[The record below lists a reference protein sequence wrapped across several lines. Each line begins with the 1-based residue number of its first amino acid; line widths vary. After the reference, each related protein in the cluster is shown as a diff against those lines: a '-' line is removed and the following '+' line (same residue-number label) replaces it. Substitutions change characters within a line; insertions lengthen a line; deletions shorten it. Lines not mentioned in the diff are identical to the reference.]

1 MARWNSNCKV
11 CGEHTVFN
19 VQVTN
24 FYPDEWIKG
33 RKSIF
38 EPCCKECQEE
48 YLSNPKKFCSLRALL
63 NLHKVTRLDW
73 ANQGGE

>member
-11 CGEHTVFN
+11 CGKHSVFN
-19 VQVTN
+19 IKVAN

-48 YLSNPKKFCSLRALL
+48 YQNNPKKVLQFESVVKHA
-63 NLHKVTRLDW
+63 
-73 ANQGGE
+73 